1 MPAIAL
7 VVELQLTA
15 GSRDRFIARASEHR
29 DNVLSHEPGC
39 QRFDILVPDEGKD
52 LVLLYEVYADEAALE
67 THFNTS
73 YMREYLAD
81 TGPMVAQ
88 RTRRRCSVLGT

>member
-15 GSRDRFIARASEHR
+15 GSRDRFIARANEHR
-29 DNVLSHEPGC
+29 DNVLTHEPGC
-39 QRFDILVPDEGKD
+39 QRFDILVPDESAD